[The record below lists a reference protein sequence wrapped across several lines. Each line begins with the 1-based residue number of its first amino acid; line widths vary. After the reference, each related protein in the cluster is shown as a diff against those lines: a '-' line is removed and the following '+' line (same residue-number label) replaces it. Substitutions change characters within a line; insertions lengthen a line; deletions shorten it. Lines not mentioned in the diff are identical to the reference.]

1 MFNNNWDYL
10 LKDEFTKD
18 YFKNLLKTLKE
29 EEQKYI
35 IYPKSEDRFNAL
47 KLTDYE
53 NVKCVILGQDP
64 YHGENQAHGLAFSV
78 KNGVKIPPSLK
89 NIFKELKN
97 DLGYDIPT
105 SGDLT
110 KWAKEGVLLLNT
122 VLTVRSGVANSH
134 ANIGWEIFTDKIISL
149 LNELSRPICF
159 ILWGNNA
166 KKKMS
171 LITNS
176 KHLILTGTHPS
187 PLSCYNGFFDSKY
200 FSKVNEFL
208 INTNQKSID
217 WNLNN

>member
-1 MFNNNWDYL
+1 MLNNNWNNL
-10 LKDEFTKD
+10 LKDEFEKD
-18 YFKNLLKTLKE
+18 YFKNLIETIKAE
-29 EEQKYI
+29 EKKYI
-35 IYPKSEDRFNAL
+35 VYPKSEDCFNAL

-64 YHGENQAHGLAFSV
+64 YHGEYQAHGLAFSV
-78 KNGVKIPPSLK
+78 QQGVKIPPSLK

-122 VLTVRSGVANSH
+122 VLTVRCGCANSH
-134 ANIGWEIFTDKIISL
+134 ANLGWEIFTDKIISL
-149 LNELSRPICF
+149 LNEHNRPICF

-171 LITNS
+171 LITNN

-187 PLSCYNGFFDSKY
+187 PLSCYNGFFDCKY
-200 FSKVNEFL
+200 FSKVNNFL
-208 INTNQKSID
+208 DKTNQKIID
-217 WNLNN
+217 WNLNY